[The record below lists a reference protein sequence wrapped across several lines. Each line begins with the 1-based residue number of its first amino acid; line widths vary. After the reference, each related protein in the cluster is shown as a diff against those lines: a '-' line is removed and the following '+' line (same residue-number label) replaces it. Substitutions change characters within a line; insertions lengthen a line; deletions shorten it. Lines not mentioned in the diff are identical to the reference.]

1 MREMESESHPSQGAI
16 ETIRTGELSECEKVR
31 SENRL
36 LAHRLPPSM
45 AEMGS
50 PGGKH
55 KKTSKFADKAGIWKI
70 YRLQMQMSCK
80 EHMAS
85 LYDIGLHRRGWQEKR
100 RGLCRGM

>member
-1 MREMESESHPSQGAI
+1 MQEMKSDCHPSQGAI
-16 ETIRTGELSECEKVR
+16 ETIRTGELSECEKLR

-36 LAHRLPPSM
+36 HAHRLPRSM

-50 PGGKH
+50 PGEKQ
-55 KKTSKFADKAGIWKI
+55 KKISKFADKVGIWKI

-85 LYDIGLHRRGWQEKR
+85 LYDIGLHRRGWQEKW
-100 RGLCRGM
+100 RGLCSGM